1 MPEAIPLVEVLL
13 HDLLATT
20 HNLKVCKEQHR
31 KGDYRDCEPTV
42 WCLSSKKRL
51 MFLNY
56 AA

>member
-20 HNLKVCKEQHR
+20 NNLKVCKEQHR